1 MTSGSRASSAG
12 TEAGELRSTRA
23 AAPRSPVPV
32 GGTLVGRARELDRL
46 ARGLVDVRVAL
57 ICGVPGIGKSAL
69 VASCAA
75 AWPGPAIRVD
85 LAAGASI
92 ARLVDT
98 VHRRLGANRS
108 ERAADAVAQL
118 DGLWSL
124 LDGAAALL
132 VIDDLHCLPP
142 AVRVAVLDTAAR
154 RLRAGRLVAA
164 SRERVPV
171 GDGTPDRLQLRL
183 DGLDR
188 CDAAQLW
195 ERLCELYGPGGAFD
209 AAWRRSLGHPT
220 LLRHAHAA
228 TRSDEHPL
236 CALVRSLDREP
247 RRIAGAL
254 AVSQVALPR
263 DVVLR
268 VGAAPAAALDELVTR
283 LIVDASPDAGYA
295 MHDAM
300 REAVLRE
307 LDAATRDELRTALV
321 EALAVSERAAV
332 TIVQESA
339 RHLRALGRH
348 DDVAAL
354 LVSAGARLVRQ
365 GETAA
370 LLREIMLDDDPPA
383 AGGPLHDL
391 AAPAARRQLLRAEV
405 RAVLR
410 VACSAD
416 APRAPAQ
423 LDVALPAGTDHAFD
437 RAMLELAR
445 AVLAVRQD
453 RTRRGAKHL
462 EAAMRHAAECH
473 ADPGL
478 IPALYDQLR
487 SQAAAAARDGQAS
500 TPLPSLVI
508 DSTRHEV
515 MDGAVRVDLASRM
528 VLRRLL
534 YAFTSADGNYLDH
547 TAICRA
553 LWQCDYAPMRHG
565 SSIKSSVRR
574 LRDLLKG
581 TRAVIQ
587 TDEHGYRLSVPHG
600 TVLVPPRR

>member
-1 MTSGSRASSAG
+1 
-12 TEAGELRSTRA
+12 
-23 AAPRSPVPV
+23 
-32 GGTLVGRARELDRL
+32 VGRARELDRL
-46 ARGLVDVRVAL
+46 ACGLVDVPVAL

-75 AWPGPAIRVD
+75 AWPGPAIRVE
-85 LAAGASI
+85 LAAGASL
-92 ARLVDT
+92 AHLVDT
-98 VHRRLGANRS
+98 VHRRLGAPRS
-108 ERAADAVAQL
+108 ERAAGAAAQL
-118 DGLWSL
+118 EGLWSL
-124 LDGAAALL
+124 LEGAAALL

-154 RLRAGRLVAA
+154 RLRAARLVAA
-164 SRERVPV
+164 SRELVPV

-188 CDAAQLW
+188 SDAAQLW

-228 TRSDEHPL
+228 TRSGEHPL
-236 CALVRSLDREP
+236 RALVRSLDREP

-268 VGAAPAAALDELVTR
+268 VAAAPAGALDELVTR
-283 LIVDASPDAGYA
+283 LIAGAPPGAGCA
-295 MHDAM
+295 MHDLM
-300 REAVLRE
+300 REAVLHE
-307 LDAATRDELRTALV
+307 LDAATRDELRAALV
-321 EALAVSERAAV
+321 EAFAVSELPAV

-354 LVSAGARLVRQ
+354 LVAAGARLVRQ
-365 GETAA
+365 GEAAA
-370 LLREIMLDDDPPA
+370 LLRELLLDDDPPA
-383 AGGPLHDL
+383 AGGPVHDPV
-391 AAPAARRQLLRAEV
+391 APAARRRLLRAEV

-423 LDVALPAGTDHAFD
+423 LDVALPASADHAFD
-437 RAMLELAR
+437 RALLELAR
-445 AVLAVRQD
+445 AVLAMRQG
-453 RTRRGAKHL
+453 RVRRGAKHL
-462 EAAMRHAAECH
+462 EAAIRHAAECQ

-478 IPALYDQLR
+478 IPVLYDQLR
-487 SQAAAAARDGQAS
+487 SQAARDGQAS

-508 DSTRHEV
+508 DGARHEV
-515 MDGAVRVDLASRM
+515 IDGAVRVNLASRM

-534 YAFTSADGNYLDH
+534 YAFASADGNHLDH
-547 TAICRA
+547 AAICRA

-574 LRDLLKG
+574 LRDLLEG

-587 TDEHGYRLSVPHG
+587 TDQHGYRLSVPPG
-600 TVLVPPRR
+600 SVLVPPRQQ